1 MTPTI
6 VEGLPRVPP
15 RDPNGHKGTFGT
27 VAVIGGSDG
36 SGGGRTMLG
45 APALAATAAL
55 RAGAGLATI
64 AAPSP
69 LLAEILGLCPAAT
82 GFGLPTAADGTLD
95 ASGAAAQIDRALER
109 ASSVVLGPG
118 FGEGLARQQ
127 IVVRLANRES
137 PPTVIDAD
145 ALNALS
151 ALHDFARDLRV
162 PAVLTPH
169 PGEFARMAAALDLG
183 LPSDAATDDARRVD
197 AAATLARRLGAIV
210 VLKGR
215 GTVVS
220 DGLRAWR
227 CGRGNAA
234 LAIGG
239 SGDVLS
245 GVIGGLLAQFATAP
259 HRIPLFDCAC
269 LGVEV
274 HARAADRWASVHA
287 TAGMLPTDLCALI
300 PDALA
305 ELRAD

>member
-1 MTPTI
+1 MTPTL
-6 VEGLPRVPP
+6 VERCPRLPA
-15 RDPNGHKGTFGT
+15 RDADGHKGTFGT

-36 SGGGRTMLG
+36 GDARRTMLG

-55 RAGAGLATI
+55 RVGAGLATI

-69 LLAEILGLCPAAT
+69 LLPEILSICPAAT
-82 GFGLPTAADGTLD
+82 GFGLPTGRDGTLD

-109 ASSVVLGPG
+109 AASAVVGPG
-118 FGEGLARQQ
+118 FGEGEAQQQ
-127 IVVRLANRES
+127 IVVRLTNLES
-137 PPTVIDAD
+137 PPMVIDAD

-151 ALHDFARDLRV
+151 TLHDFARDVRV

-169 PGEFARMAAALDLG
+169 PGEFARLATALGLG
-183 LPSDAATDDARRVD
+183 LPPDAATDDARRVD
-197 AAATLARRLGAIV
+197 AAAALARRLGAVV

-234 LAIGG
+234 LAVGG

-245 GVIGGLLAQFATAP
+245 GVIGGLLAQFAKPP
-259 HRIPLFDCAC
+259 HGLSLFDCAC
-269 LGVEV
+269 LGVEI
-274 HARAADRWASVHA
+274 HARAADRWAAAHT
-287 TAGMLPTDLCALI
+287 TAGMLPTDLCGEL

-305 ELRAD
+305 ELRTP